1 MALLSQPVFLQYLSL
16 LIIFF
21 PFNLHNVLVGVS
33 SATLSITTDTEA
45 LISFKS
51 QLSNDTLNP
60 LSSWNQSS
68 SPCTN
73 WTGVM
78 CDNPGQRVTG
88 LDLSGLGLSGQ
99 LSPFIGNLSF
109 LQSLQLQGN
118 QLTGVIPNQ
127 IGNLFSLRVLNL
139 SSNLLVGNLPSN
151 ITHLNELQVLDLSSN
166 RIVSRIPEE
175 ISSLKKLQVLNLG
188 RNSLYGAIPTS
199 LGNIS
204 SLKNIS
210 FGTNSLSGWI
220 PSELGRLHNLIELDL
235 TLNNLTGTVPSVI
248 YNLSSLVNFALAS
261 NSLWGE
267 VPFDVGHKLPKLL
280 VFNICFNKFTGR
292 IPGSLHNLTNIR
304 VIRMAS
310 NLLEGTVPPGL
321 GNLPF
326 LSMYNIGYNRIVS
339 SGVKGLDFITSLANS
354 THLNFLAIDGNML
367 EGLIPEA
374 IGNLSKG
381 LSKLYMGQNRF
392 NGSIPSSIGNLSGL
406 RLLNLSYNSFSGE
419 IPHELGQ
426 LEELQELSLA
436 GNMISGS
443 IPNSLGNFQKLNLV
457 DLSRNELEGTIPFS
471 FGNLQN
477 LLYMDLS
484 NNKLSGS
491 IPMEILNLPNLGNV
505 LNLSNNFLSGP
516 IPQVGRLISVAS
528 IDFSNNQLFGN
539 IPSSFSNCI
548 SLENLVLARNLFSG
562 PIPKSLGE
570 IRGLETLDLSSNQ
583 LSGSIPV
590 ELQNLRV
597 LKLLD
602 LSYNDL
608 EGAVPT
614 GGVFQNLSAVHLVGN
629 RKLCLNSA
637 CEPHGQGKRN
647 LRLYIIIP
655 IVASLIILCVAIG
668 LLLYIKNRK
677 VRVTT
682 ASSLSSSEH
691 LKHHAPMVSYDELRL
706 ATEQFSQEN
715 LIGIGSFGSV
725 YKGHLSHWNTV
736 AVKVLDTLRTGSL
749 KSFFAECETMK
760 NSRHRNL
767 VKLITSCSSVDFKN
781 NDFLAL
787 VYEYLC
793 NGSLEDWIK
802 ARRKHANGNGLS
814 LMERLN
820 IAIDAACALD
830 YLHND
835 SEIPIV
841 HCDLKPSNIL
851 LDEDM
856 TAKIGDFGLA
866 RLLMQRS
873 SDQVSISS
881 THVLRGSIGYIPP
894 EYGWGEKPSTAG
906 DVYSFGI
913 VLLEL
918 FSGKSP
924 TDECFTGVLS
934 IRRWMQSALK
944 DKSVQVIDPELLSLI
959 FNDDPTKRQIPQ
971 LNCVDA
977 IVGVGI
983 SCSVDNPEER
993 IGIREVVR
1001 QLKASRDSLLK
1012 LSDID
1017 SPPTSETKHY
1027 LSCSYV

>member
-1 MALLSQPVFLQYLSL
+1 MALFSQPLLHSAL
-16 LIIFF
+16 LITVL
-21 PFNLHNVLVGVS
+21 FNFHNVLVGVS
-33 SATLSITTDTEA
+33 SATLSITTDREA

-51 QLSNDTLNP
+51 LLSNDSLNP
-60 LSSWNQSS
+60 LPSWNQNS
-68 SPCTN
+68 SPCRK
-73 WTGVM
+73 WIGVM
-78 CDNPGQRVTG
+78 CDKSGQRVTG

-99 LSPFIGNLSF
+99 LSPFIGNLSL
-109 LQSLQLQGN
+109 LQSLNLQDN
-118 QLTGVIPNQ
+118 QLTGVIPDQ
-127 IGNLFSLRVLNL
+127 IGNLFSLKVLNM
-139 SSNLLVGNLPSN
+139 SSNMLEGKLPSN
-151 ITHLNELQVLDLSSN
+151 ITHLNELQILDLSSN
-166 RIVSRIPEE
+166 RIVSRIPEDM
-175 ISSLKKLQVLNLG
+175 SSFKKLQVLKLG
-188 RNSLYGAIPTS
+188 KNSLYGAIPTS

-210 FGTNSLSGWI
+210 FGTNTLTGWI

-235 TLNNLTGTVPSVI
+235 TLNNLTGTVPPVI
-248 YNLSSLVNFALAS
+248 YNLSSLVNLALAA

-267 VPFDVGHKLPKLL
+267 IPQDVGHKLPKLL
-280 VFNICFNKFTGR
+280 VFNFCFNKFTGR

-310 NLLEGTVPPGL
+310 NHLEGTVPPGL

-326 LSMYNIGYNRIVS
+326 LQMYNIGKNKIVS
-339 SGVKGLDFITSLANS
+339 SGVRGLDFITSLTNS

-367 EGLIPEA
+367 EGVIPEI

-392 NGSIPSSIGNLSGL
+392 NGSIPSSIGRLSGL
-406 RLLNLSYNSFSGE
+406 SLLNLSYNSFSGD

-426 LEELQELSLA
+426 LEELQVLSLA
-436 GNMISGS
+436 GNKISGS
-443 IPNSLGNFQKLNLV
+443 IPNSLGNLQKLNLF

-471 FGNLQN
+471 FGNFQN

-484 NNKLSGS
+484 HNKLGGS
-491 IPMEILNLPNLGNV
+491 VPMEILNLPTLSNV

-516 IPQVGRLISVAS
+516 VPQVGRLISVAS
-528 IDFSNNQLFGN
+528 IDFSSNQLLGG
-539 IPSSFSNCI
+539 ISSSFSNCL
-548 SLENLVLARNLFSG
+548 SLEKLVLARNLFSG
-562 PIPKSLGE
+562 PIPKTLGE

-590 ELQNLRV
+590 ELQNLHV
-597 LKLLD
+597 LKLLN

-608 EGAVPT
+608 EGTVPT
-614 GGVFQNLSAVHLVGN
+614 GGVFQNPLSSVELEGN
-629 RKLCLNSA
+629 RKLCLNFA
-637 CEPHGQGKRN
+637 CEPHGQGRGN
-647 LRLYIIIP
+647 LRFHVIIA
-655 IVASLIILCVAIG
+655 IVATLILICVTIG
-668 LLLYIKNRK
+668 LLLYIKNRN
-677 VRVTT
+677 VRVKT
-682 ASSLSSSEH
+682 ASDSSEE

-706 ATEQFSQEN
+706 ATEGFSQEN

-725 YKGHLSHWNTV
+725 YKGHLSHYNTV

-881 THVLRGSIGYIPP
+881 THVLRGSIGYIAP
-894 EYGWGEKPSTAG
+894 EYGWGEKPSAAG

-924 TDECFTGVLS
+924 TDECFTGGLS

-944 DKSVQVIDPELLSLI
+944 DKSVQVIDPELLSSI
-959 FNDDPTKRQIPQ
+959 FHDDPTKGPNLL
-971 LNCVDA
+971 LNCMDA

-983 SCSVDNPEER
+983 SCSAEKPEER
-993 IGIREVVR
+993 IGVREAVR
-1001 QLKASRDSLLK
+1001 QLKAARDSLLK
-1012 LSDID
+1012 QSDIK
-1017 SPPTSETKHY
+1017 SPTSETKRYFHV
-1027 LSCSYV
+1027 SVK